1 MPTLEI
7 TTMIGCPMR
16 CTFCPQDKLA
26 ANYPA
31 DAVRA
36 LSLDNFKVILAKVPK
51 HVRIDFSGLAEPWAS
66 RLATDMLDLALMH
79 NRNVAIY
86 TTLQGMHDPERVA
99 FLLTESASQVEAVVV
114 HLPDARGNMRGFK
127 DSERYQHALVVFR
140 KLKGVRFMAMGESAA
155 GPVDMKNWSPQTR
168 AGNLDLQT
176 IEGQDVLP
184 DPHIKTP
191 LTCSMTP
198 FYDQNVLLPNGDVV
212 LCCMDY
218 SVKHKL
224 GNLLTDDYYDLF
236 KSQGMGDL
244 LSANMQHGATDSLC
258 RNCIRARGHVL
269 GSTKQT
275 WKAVVA

>member
-7 TTMIGCPMR
+7 TTMIGCPMK

-26 ANYPA
+26 AHYPE

-36 LSLDNFKVILAKVPK
+36 LSFESFRTILTKVPK
-51 HVRIDFSGLAEPWAS
+51 HVRIDFSGLAEPWAN
-66 RLATDMLDLALMH
+66 RFATAMLEHTLE
-79 NRNVAIY
+79 RGYNVAVY
-86 TTLQGMHDPERVA
+86 TTLQGMHDPECV
-99 FLLTESASQVEAVVV
+99 FDLLRQNERQVEIVVV

-127 DSERYQHALVVFR
+127 DSGRYQKALNIFR
-140 KLKGVRFMAMGESAA
+140 VLPGTRFMAMGESAA

-168 AGNLDLQT
+168 AGNLDLQA
-176 IEGQDVLP
+176 IEDQHVLP
-184 DPHIKTP
+184 DPQHRTP

-224 GNLLTDDYYDLF
+224 GNLLTDEYYDLF
-236 KSQGMGDL
+236 KSPGMGHL
-244 LSANMQHGATDSLC
+244 LSENAKYGASDSLC
-258 RNCIRARGHVL
+258 RNCIRARPHDVGA
-269 GSTKQT
+269 TKQSWRT
-275 WKAVVA
+275 AA